1 MPNSNQQETPITFVP
16 AGETELERAETLEDV
31 LPSPGFPVVTQ
42 LVADAIQKRSD
53 VTVLDFTPQ
62 QVNIRFQIDNVWH
75 TMPIMDRET
84 GDYMLA
90 TLKRLAGADY
100 RNRRAH
106 QEGAF
111 QAEYQRTKHR
121 CKLVSQGVRTGER
134 IALYIELPKAKAESL
149 TELGMPKSLQ
159 QKLSPVLESDS
170 GIVLCCGVPN
180 EGYTSIWRGMLTA
193 CDRFLRDF
201 YVIEEESRSEPEVIN
216 VTPILFNEK
225 AGETAFSP
233 LPQLMLKEPN
243 VIAFAEAERGEI
255 IDQMVELSADD
266 IFVPLRSHGK
276 HASDGVA
283 RLILRKP
290 NVRELAK
297 QLRAV
302 VCMRTVRR
310 LCADCRQAFVP
321 HPTMLNKLGLPAG
334 SVRQMYK
341 SFEYQP
347 GMVDENEQEIEPCP
361 SCNGIG
367 YLGLTGTFEVL
378 IVGDKFRQAM
388 VEAPHV
394 NQLLAAARSEG
405 HISIRETGVVAVAQ
419 GITSL
424 EELQRVLNK

>member
-1 MPNSNQQETPITFVP
+1 MPNSNQQETPITFVA

-31 LPSPGFPVVTQ
+31 LPSPGFPVVNQ

-53 VTVLDFTPQ
+53 ITVLDFTPQ

-75 TMPIMDRET
+75 TMPTMDRET

-90 TLKRLAGADY
+90 TLKRLAGVDY
-100 RNRRAH
+100 RNRRSH
-106 QEGAF
+106 QVGSF
-111 QAEYQRTKHR
+111 QAEYQRTKHQ
-121 CKLVSQGVRTGER
+121 CKLISQGVRTGER

-149 TELGMPKSLQ
+149 AELGMPKSLQ
-159 QKLSPVLESDS
+159 QQLSSVLESDS

-180 EGYTSIWRGMLTA
+180 EGYTSVWRGMLTA

-233 LPQLMLKEPN
+233 LPKLMLKEPN

-255 IDQMVELSADD
+255 IDQMIELSRED

-276 HASDGVA
+276 HASDAVA

-290 NVRELAK
+290 NVKELAK

-302 VCMRTVRR
+302 VCMRVVRR
-310 LCADCRQAFVP
+310 LCTDCRQAFVP
-321 HPTMLNKLGLPAG
+321 HPTILNKLGLPAG

-367 YLGLTGTFEVL
+367 YLGLTGIFEVL

-388 VEAPHV
+388 VETPHV

-424 EELQRVLNK
+424 EELQRVLKK

>member
-1 MPNSNQQETPITFVP
+1 
-16 AGETELERAETLEDV
+16 
-31 LPSPGFPVVTQ
+31 
-42 LVADAIQKRSD
+42 
-53 VTVLDFTPQ
+53 
-62 QVNIRFQIDNVWH
+62 
-75 TMPIMDRET
+75 
-84 GDYMLA
+84 
-90 TLKRLAGADY
+90 
-100 RNRRAH
+100 
-106 QEGAF
+106 
-111 QAEYQRTKHR
+111 
-121 CKLVSQGVRTGER
+121 
-134 IALYIELPKAKAESL
+134 
-149 TELGMPKSLQ
+149 
-159 QKLSPVLESDS
+159 
-170 GIVLCCGVPN
+170 
-180 EGYTSIWRGMLTA
+180 
-193 CDRFLRDF
+193 
-201 YVIEEESRSEPEVIN
+201 VIEEESRSEPEVIN

-367 YLGLTGTFEVL
+367 YLGLTGIFEVL

-424 EELQRVLNK
+424 EELQRVLKK